1 MEARSELEHLSN
13 AKYNIL
19 SAQTNKSEMVIV
31 QDSLLGAYKMTH
43 KIQPMSKGDFMQC
56 MMSIS
61 HDYDYHDR
69 LEVINFLFK
78 KHNPS
83 NKYQYFTHAL
93 FGFIFP
99 SDFHITY
106 DNDSGLK
113 IVNGVVVS
121 GYFDKFSLKS
131 ESNSL
136 IRVLCMEYGPDITST
151 FIDNIQFLTNCW
163 LTINPFSVGIQ
174 DCLIDD
180 DAKHKEIK
188 DTVQKYFLEA
198 NKVSTST
205 DHPQIRESRV
215 NCSLNKAKDI
225 GLKIAK
231 NALRPNNNFIST
243 VTSGSKGDYFNI
255 AQITGLLGQQNLE
268 GKRPIPTID
277 NRKRTLIHYPRVIV
291 NDAARKYRSRG
302 FVASSFIEGMKPDEM
317 FFHAMT
323 GREGMTKT
331 AMGTATSGYI
341 QRSIVKLNEDLK
353 IEYDGT
359 VRDARKNI
367 YQHAFGNHG
376 FDLCKVNINEKKDI
390 VQPVDIERLTNR
402 LNNGCFRSIREK
414 EEEKEEEKKLVKL
427 KQSEIEEIII
437 ACRRS
442 TNIPQEIADQI
453 QNKQDKILR
462 TELEKVKLISGKY
475 NEFKNFIVTKYH
487 SAQAS
492 PGECV
497 GIIGAQSIGERQTQ
511 TTLNTFHT
519 AGKLQQSG
527 VGRLEEI
534 LNMTK
539 KLKIKTCVLY
549 FKEQYKTSDDLRKA
563 LNCTLTG
570 LYFSDLYTDEPET
583 YFDPSNENDIVL
595 EFNFNPKI
603 LYINHLN
610 TFKIATAV
618 NDMITSVLDC
628 QCSVSIKPTGIIV
641 RFSDKQKT
649 FNDYQTALDKI
660 LVCGMKGVVASHLDH
675 DGKEWLVVTEG
686 SNLKKMLAHPLI
698 DNKRLYC
705 NDFWEVYEA
714 LGIAAVR
721 KMLLQD
727 LKNAVCGVNTAHVQL
742 LVDKMTFKGKPCS
755 ITRYTMRSNDV
766 GPLSKATFEESTDI
780 LLNAAM
786 KTEIENNAGV
796 SAAIVSGNQPRA
808 GTGFMNLLIDYQ
820 KLINNNKI
828 DEKIDEIDENIDE
841 LDENIDENNNEI
853 DNEIDNEPTQVYYC

>member
-1 MEARSELEHLSN
+1 MESRAELEYLSN

-31 QDSLLGAYKMTH
+31 QDSLLGAYKMTY
-43 KIQPMSKGDFMQC
+43 KYQPMSKGDFMQC
-56 MMSIS
+56 MMSID
-61 HDYDYHDR
+61 HDYNYHDR
-69 LEVINFLFK
+69 LEVIKYVWRKFNPNK
-78 KHNPS
+78 KAE
-83 NKYQYFTHAL
+83 YFTHAL

-99 SDFHITY
+99 SDFHINY

-121 GYFDKFSLKS
+121 GYFDKSSLKS

-136 IRVLCMEYGPDITST
+136 IRLLCMEYNEDITSK
-151 FIDNIQFLTNCW
+151 FIDNIQFLTNSW
-163 LTINPFSVGIQ
+163 LTMNPFSIGIQ
-174 DCLIDD
+174 DCLIGDEL
-180 DAKHKEIK
+180 KLKQIK
-188 DTVQKYFLEA
+188 DTVYKYFLEA

-205 DHPQIRESRV
+205 DHFQIRESRI

-231 NALRPNNNFIST
+231 NSLKPNNNFIST

-268 GKRPIPTID
+268 GKRPVPTID

-291 NDAARKYRSRG
+291 NDPARKYRSRG
-302 FVASSFIEGMKPDEM
+302 FVASSFIQGMKPDEM

-323 GREGMTKT
+323 GREGITKT

-367 YQHAFGNHG
+367 YQFAFGNHG
-376 FDLCKVNINEKKDI
+376 FDPCKVNINEKKNI
-390 VQPVDIERLTNR
+390 SQPVNIERLSNR
-402 LNNGCFRSIREK
+402 LNKGCFESLNKNQARVGQKIEVQKLLKPIEIENIIK
-414 EEEKEEEKKLVKL
+414 ECKRVSSKKL
-427 KQSEIEEIII
+427 
-437 ACRRS
+437 
-442 TNIPQEIADQI
+442 PQEILDQI
-453 QNKQDKILR
+453 QSKQDIVLKN
-462 TELEKVKLISGKY
+462 ELEKVKLLPKKY
-475 NEFKNFIVTKYH
+475 EEFKNFIIAKYH

-539 KLKIKTCVLY
+539 KLKNKTCILY
-549 FKEQYKTSDDLRKA
+549 FKEHYKTSDDLRTA
-563 LNCTLTG
+563 INSTITG
-570 LYFSDLYTDEPET
+570 LRFSDLYSEEPEI
-583 YFDPSNENDIVL
+583 YHDDEQNVVFD
-595 EFNFNPKI
+595 FNFDAKI
-603 LYINHLN
+603 LYNNHLN

-618 NDMITSVLDC
+618 LNEMDSTDC
-628 QCSVSIKPTGIIV
+628 QCSIKPTGLVIKFLQEV
-641 RFSDKQKT
+641 GSPSSQFDE
-649 FNDYQTALDKI
+649 YQASLDKI
-660 LVCGMKGVVASHLDH
+660 MVCGMKGVTASHLDH
-675 DGKEWLVVTEG
+675 DGKEWLIVTEG

-705 NDFWEVYEA
+705 NDFWEVYEC

-721 KMLLQD
+721 KMLLKD
-727 LKNAVCGVNTAHVQL
+727 LKKAVCGVNTLHIQL

-796 SAAIVSGNQPRA
+796 SAAIISGNQPKV
-808 GTGFMNLLIDYQ
+808 GTGFMGLLIDYE
-820 KLINNNKI
+820 KLMKNK
-828 DEKIDEIDENIDE
+828 EDENKTD
-841 LDENIDENNNEI
+841 
-853 DNEIDNEPTQVYYC
+853 DNGPDQVYY

>member
-1 MEARSELEHLSN
+1 MEARAELEHLSN
-13 AKYNIL
+13 AKNNIL
-19 SAQTNKSEMVIV
+19 SAQTNKSDMVIV
-31 QDSLLGAYKMTH
+31 QDSLLGAYKMTY
-43 KIQPMSKGDFMQC
+43 KFQPMSKDDFMQC

-61 HDYDYHDR
+61 HNYNYHER
-69 LEVINFLFK
+69 LEVIKFLWK

-83 NKYQYFTHAL
+83 NNNLYNYFTHAL

-99 SDFHITY
+99 SDFHINY
-106 DNDSGLK
+106 QNESNLK

-121 GYFDKFSLKS
+121 GYFDKSSLKS
-131 ESNSL
+131 DPNSL
-136 IRVLCMEYGPDITST
+136 IRLLCMEYGPDVTSE
-151 FIDNIQFLTNCW
+151 FIDNIQFLTNAW
-163 LTINPFSVGIQ
+163 LTMNPFSVGIQ
-174 DCLIDD
+174 DCLIDND
-180 DAKHKEIK
+180 EKRKEIK
-188 DTVQKYFLEA
+188 DTVNKYFLEA

-205 DHPQIRESRV
+205 DHLQIRESRI

-231 NALRPNNNFIST
+231 NALRPDNNFIST

-268 GKRPIPTID
+268 GKRPVPTID

-291 NDAARKYRSRG
+291 NDPARKYRSRG

-341 QRSIVKLNEDLK
+341 QRSIIKLNEDLK

-367 YQHAFGNHG
+367 YQFAFGNHG
-376 FDLCKVNINEKKDI
+376 FDPCKVNINKQNI
-390 VQPVDIERLTNR
+390 LPVNIERLSER
-402 LNNGCFRSIREK
+402 LNKGCLNSL
-414 EEEKEEEKKLVKL
+414 KKAIVTQKKRALNENEIDKII
-427 KQSEIEEIII
+427 SE
-437 ACRRS
+437 CKRRKFK
-442 TNIPQEIADQI
+442 IPQEIFEHI
-453 QNKQDKILR
+453 QNKQDKNLKS
-462 TELEKVKLISGKY
+462 ELKKIKINPEKIDQLT
-475 NEFKNFIVTKYH
+475 NFIITKYH
-487 SAQAS
+487 LAQAT

-497 GIIGAQSIGERQTQ
+497 GIIGAQSIGEIQIQ

-519 AGKLQQSG
+519 AGKFQQSK

-534 LNMTK
+534 LSMTK
-539 KLKIKTCVLY
+539 KLKNKTCVIY
-549 FKEQYKTSDDLRKA
+549 FNEKFKTSDDVRKA
-563 LNCTLTG
+563 ISCTITE
-570 LYFSDLYTDEPET
+570 LYFFNLYSDEPEIS
-583 YFDPSNENDIVL
+583 YVNNSIIF

-603 LYINHLN
+603 LYNNHIN
-610 TFKIATAV
+610 TFKIATSI
-618 NDMITSVLDC
+618 NNSSNLSSYQYNI
-628 QCSVSIKPTGIIV
+628 SIKPTGLII
-641 RFSDKQKT
+641 RFQDTQKKT
-649 FNDYQTALDKI
+649 TTSLSNTKDQKFEDTSFQNARSKIVNEYQTTLDKI
-660 LVCGMKGVVASHLDH
+660 LVCGMKGVTASHLDH
-675 DGKEWLVVTEG
+675 DGKEWLIVTEG

-705 NDFWEVYEA
+705 SDFWEVYEC

-721 KMLLQD
+721 KMLLKD
-727 LKNAVCGVNTAHVQL
+727 LKKTVRGVNTLHVQL

-755 ITRYTMRSNDV
+755 ITRYTMRNNDV

-796 SAAIVSGNQPRA
+796 SAAIISGNQPKI
-808 GTGFMNLLIDYQ
+808 GTGFMGLLIDYQ
-820 KLINNNKI
+820 KLINMNKN
-828 DEKIDEIDENIDE
+828 ETEIIEEEFNDQPN
-841 LDENIDENNNEI
+841 
-853 DNEIDNEPTQVYYC
+853 QVYY

>member
-1 MEARSELEHLSN
+1 MESRAELEYLSN

-31 QDSLLGAYKMTH
+31 QDSLLGAYKMTY
-43 KIQPMSKGDFMQC
+43 KFQPMSKGDFMQC
-56 MMSIS
+56 MMSVD
-61 HDYDYHDR
+61 HDYNYQDR
-69 LEVINFLFK
+69 LEVIKHVWNKFNPDK
-78 KHNPS
+78 KSTN
-83 NKYQYFTHAL
+83 YFTHAL

-99 SDFHITY
+99 SDFHMDY

-121 GYFDKFSLKS
+121 GYFDKSSLKS
-131 ESNSL
+131 DSNSL
-136 IRVLCMEYGPDITST
+136 IRLLCMEYGPDVTSR
-151 FIDNIQFLTNCW
+151 FIDNIQFLTNLW
-163 LTINPFSVGIQ
+163 LTMNPFSVGIQ
-174 DCLIDD
+174 DCLIG
-180 DAKHKEIK
+180 DASKLKQIK
-188 DTVQKYFLEA
+188 DTVYKYFLEA

-205 DHPQIRESRV
+205 DHPQIRESRI

-231 NALRPNNNFIST
+231 NALKSDNNFIST

-268 GKRPIPTID
+268 GKRPTPTID
-277 NRKRTLIHYPRVIV
+277 NKKRTLIHYPRVIV
-291 NDAARKYRSRG
+291 NDPARKYRSRG
-302 FVASSFIEGMKPDEM
+302 FVASSFIQGMKPDEM

-367 YQHAFGNHG
+367 YQFAFGNHG
-376 FDLCKVNINEKKDI
+376 FDPCKVNIDETKGI
-390 VQPVDIERLTNR
+390 AQPVDIERLSNR
-402 LNNGCFRSIREK
+402 LNKRCFESLPYGPGSTERVQKSAESQK
-414 EEEKEEEKKLVKL
+414 GKKIEVKKWL
-427 KQSEIEEIII
+427 TAAEIEEIVNGCKRVASKKMPQKII
-437 ACRRS
+437 
-442 TNIPQEIADQI
+442 EQI
-453 QNKQDKILR
+453 QSRQNIVLKN
-462 TELEKVKLISGKY
+462 ELEKIKLFPKKY
-475 NEFKNFIVTKYH
+475 EEFKNYIITKYH

-539 KLKIKTCVLY
+539 KLKNKTCILY
-549 FKEQYKTSDDLRKA
+549 FKEHYKTSDDLRKA
-563 LNCTLTG
+563 INSSITG
-570 LYFSDLYTDEPET
+570 LHFSDLYTEEPQVYYDKEQNVV
-583 YFDPSNENDIVL
+583 FD
-595 EFNFNPKI
+595 FNFDSKI
-603 LYINHLN
+603 LYNNHLN

-618 NDMITSVLDC
+618 LNEMIEFTDC
-628 QCSVSIKPTGIIV
+628 QCSIKPTGLVIK
-641 RFSDKQKT
+641 FQEGELKT
-649 FNDYQTALDKI
+649 QLDEYQASLDKI
-660 LVCGMKGVVASHLDH
+660 QVCGMKGVSAAHLDH
-675 DGKEWLVVTEG
+675 DGKEWLIVTEG

-705 NDFWEVYEA
+705 NDFWEVYEC

-721 KMLLQD
+721 KMLLKD
-727 LKNAVCGVNTAHVQL
+727 LKKAVCGVNTLHVQL

-786 KTEIENNAGV
+786 KTEVENNAGV
-796 SAAIVSGNQPRA
+796 SAAIISGNQPKA
-808 GTGFMNLLIDYQ
+808 GTGFMGLLIDY
-820 KLINNNKI
+820 KRLMIK
-828 DEKIDEIDENIDE
+828 EKQQQEED
-841 LDENIDENNNEI
+841 
-853 DNEIDNEPTQVYYC
+853 PYQVYY

>member
-1 MEARSELEHLSN
+1 
-13 AKYNIL
+13 
-19 SAQTNKSEMVIV
+19 MVIV
-31 QDSLLGAYKMTH
+31 QDSLLGAYKMTY
-43 KIQPMSKGDFMQC
+43 KIQPMSKDDFMQC

-61 HDYDYHDR
+61 HDYDYHER
-69 LEVINFLFK
+69 LEVIKFLWK
-78 KHNPS
+78 KYNPTKTYS
-83 NKYQYFTHAL
+83 YFTHGL

-99 SDFHITY
+99 SDFHIDY
-106 DNDSGLK
+106 NNDSGLK

-121 GYFDKFSLKS
+121 GYFDKSSLKS
-131 ESNSL
+131 DSNSL
-136 IRVLCMEYGPDITST
+136 IRVLCMEYGPDVTST

-163 LTINPFSVGIQ
+163 LTMNPFSVGIQ

-180 DAKHKEIK
+180 DTKHKEIK
-188 DTVQKYFLEA
+188 DTVFKYFLEA

-231 NALRPNNNFIST
+231 NSLRPSNNFIST

-268 GKRPIPTID
+268 GKRPVPTID

-291 NDAARKYRSRG
+291 NDPARKYRSRG

-353 IEYDGT
+353 VEYDGT

-367 YQHAFGNHG
+367 YQYAFGNHG
-376 FDLCKVNINEKKDI
+376 FDPCKVNINEKKDV
-390 VQPVDIERLTNR
+390 VQPINVKRLANR
-402 LNNGCFRSIREK
+402 LNNGSLCSLSIQNVGRKRFLK
-414 EEEKEEEKKLVKL
+414 ET
-427 KQSEIEEIII
+427 EIEEIVEE
-437 ACRRS
+437 CKRS

-453 QNKQDKILR
+453 QNRQDSVLR
-462 TELEKVKLISGKY
+462 AELKKVTLLSEKY
-475 NEFKNFIVTKYH
+475 DEFKNFIIAKYH
-487 SAQAS
+487 LARAT

-563 LNCTLTG
+563 LNCSITG
-570 LYFSDLYTDEPET
+570 LYFSNLYTDEPET
-583 YFDPSNENDIVL
+583 YYDHDQKTMVL
-595 EFNFNPKI
+595 DFNFNSKI
-603 LYINHLN
+603 LYNNHLN

-618 NDMITSVLDC
+618 NEMITSVLDC
-628 QCSVSIKPTGIIV
+628 QCSVSIKPTGVVI
-641 RFSDKQKT
+641 RFPDNQKT
-649 FNDYQTALDKI
+649 SFGEYQTALDKI

-675 DGKEWLVVTEG
+675 DGKEWLIVTEG

-705 NDFWEVYEA
+705 NDFWEVYEC

-727 LKNAVCGVNTAHVQL
+727 LKKAVCGVNTSHVQL

-796 SAAIVSGNQPRA
+796 SAAIISGNQPRA
-808 GTGFMNLLIDYQ
+808 GTGFMGLLVDYQ
-820 KLINNNKI
+820 KLMNIN
-828 DEKIDEIDENIDE
+828 EEGDENGGS
-841 LDENIDENNNEI
+841 
-853 DNEIDNEPTQVYYC
+853 DNPTQVYY